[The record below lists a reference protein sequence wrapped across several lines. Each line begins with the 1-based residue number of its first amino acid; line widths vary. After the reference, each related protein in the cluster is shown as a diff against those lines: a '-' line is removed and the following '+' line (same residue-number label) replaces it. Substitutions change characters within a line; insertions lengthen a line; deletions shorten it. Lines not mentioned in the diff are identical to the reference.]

1 MRKKPAVQRT
11 AVSPQRSSYSRKGS
25 PHPRSSALRLPSPGR
40 GRRRQKE
47 NKARTT
53 KLIKKPTPLPP
64 HKESRSPPKSSASKG
79 QQADRPIRGAAQER
93 GERPKTDRPH
103 HAKNPAARPAVSWK
117 RLPYPPNNKHQPHKK
132 KAAHLAASGSF
143 YKPRQKRSHADA
155 YTNLITCIPL
165 KIREV
170 TLFFLRKEVIQPQ
183 VPLRL
188 PCYDLVPITEF
199 IFGA

>member
-25 PHPRSSALRLPSPGR
+25 RHPQSSALRLPSPGR

-47 NKARTT
+47 NRAHTT
-53 KLIKKPTPLPP
+53 KLIKKSTPLPP
-64 HKESRSPPKSSASKG
+64 TKSHTHHPSHPPAEGSKPTDPSGGQRRSGASGRKPTG
-79 QQADRPIRGAAQER
+79 PITR
-93 GERPKTDRPH
+93 TDRPQD
-103 HAKNPAARPAVSWK
+103 P
-117 RLPYPPNNKHQPHKK
+117 RLVGKDSPTLQTTNTNHKK
-132 KAAHLAASGSF
+132 RAAHLTASGSF

>member
-1 MRKKPAVQRT
+1 M
-11 AVSPQRSSYSRKGS
+11 
-25 PHPRSSALRLPSPGR
+25 PRSSALRLPSPGR

-64 HKESRSPPKSSASKG
+64 HKKSRLSPQSSASKG

-117 RLPYPPNNKHQPHKK
+117 RLPYPLNNKKQPTQPSNPSTQK
-132 KAAHLAASGSF
+132 KAAHLTASGSF

-165 KIREV
+165 KTREV
-170 TLFFLRKEVIQPQ
+170 PLFFLRKEVIQPQ